1 MSHLPKHRRSLFKG
15 HLVGNRAPLLQ
26 FTGHGREGATM
37 VEFTL
42 VASLLFI
49 LIFAGIEFARANLLR
64 HTANHAAY
72 EAARHAMVPGATKEE
87 ALDKAKLVLENFGVT
102 DVAIKV
108 TPSTITED
116 TTSVRVDI
124 EIPIDRFSWGV
135 MRFMKN
141 RVLTA
146 HSELLTE
153 RAPMVLAQALP
164 TLPPPKPAPPKPTPP
179 KPVPPKP
186 APPRPAPPKPTPTKP
201 TPPKPAPPKPAPPKP
216 KPPKPKPPKPKP
228 PKPAPPKPAPP
239 KPTPP
244 RL

>member
-1 MSHLPKHRRSLFKG
+1 MMLLPKYRRNLFKG
-15 HLVGNRAPLLQ
+15 NLVGNRTPLLQ
-26 FTGHGREGATM
+26 FTAHGRGGTTM

-42 VASLLFI
+42 VASLLII

-87 ALDKAKLVLENFGVT
+87 ALDKAKIVLENFGVT

-164 TLPPPKPAPPKPTPP
+164 TLPPPSTPPKPAPPKPTPP
-179 KPVPPKP
+179 KPTPP
-186 APPRPAPPKPTPTKP
+186 KP

-216 KPPKPKPPKPKP
+216 TPPKPT
-228 PKPAPPKPAPP
+228 PPKPAPP